1 MSEDLIIAL
10 VGLAGIVLGAVIQQ
24 IGSAARN
31 NLEAY
36 RLAQRM
42 QTDNSLL
49 WQWNRELVDHI
60 YKRSPPPPPA
70 PPAGLFTDNHE

>member
-60 YKRSPPPPPA
+60 YKRFPPPPPA
-70 PPAGLFTDNHE
+70 PPAGLFTDKHE

>member
-10 VGLAGIVLGAVIQQ
+10 VGLAGIVLGAVIQL

-60 YKRSPPPPPA
+60 YKRSSPPPPA